1 MANILIVLTDGRSTD
16 KQATLAAAAELHK
29 TNVNVFAIGVG
40 SNVDQAE
47 LEAIASKPQ
56 NVFNVQ
62 NFDALDNIQAN
73 LKRTACEGKFLCWFC
88 MIKIYDFFLFWHIVC
103 GYYQKRGDFV
113 ILICLWLVFFKN
125 ALFTQ

>member
-73 LKRTACEGKFLCWFC
+73 LKRTACEGKFSS
-88 MIKIYDFFLFWHIVC
+88 
-103 GYYQKRGDFV
+103 
-113 ILICLWLVFFKN
+113 ILISEQCTLLINDLNWNIKHMYD
-125 ALFTQ
+125 